1 MQFLKAL
8 FWLILGSVIAAFLY
22 ANGGG
27 EAIDIVIW
35 GGLTVGVRRWFLLL
49 VIILLVGLLLTL
61 LIRGTR
67 LWLRQRRLDTQA
79 HAHVVSPPAPV
90 RPATP
95 ASNSPLD
102 RQATDAKA
110 WPAQ

>member
-8 FWLILGSVIAAFLY
+8 FWLIVGSVVAAFLF

-27 EAIDIVIW
+27 QSIDIVIW
-35 GGLTVGVRRWFLLL
+35 GGLTLGVRRWFLLL
-49 VIILLVGLLLTL
+49 ILILLIGLLLTL
-61 LIRGTR
+61 LIRQTR
-67 LWLRQRRLDTQA
+67 LWLHKRRLDTRAQA
-79 HAHVVSPPAPV
+79 HLVSPPAPA
-90 RPATP
+90 RPAT
-95 ASNSPLD
+95 AVANTPLD